1 MSCRDLFGLGVRL
14 FGAWLIT
21 RGLIY
26 VEGFADFKMY
36 PNSDRAFHSA
46 AGHLI
51 YATLDF
57 GLAAF
62 FLLWTR
68 LVVAWTY
75 GDEAESDHERP
86 AGVEGGTGGELDES
100 ERLDGP

>member
-1 MSCRDLFGLGVRL
+1 MRCRDLFALGVRL
-14 FGAWLIT
+14 LGVWLIT
-21 RGLIY
+21 RGFMY

-46 AGHLI
+46 AGYLI

-68 LVVAWTY
+68 VIVGWTY
-75 GDEAESDHERP
+75 GEETEVNEERQSNVEAGS
-86 AGVEGGTGGELDES
+86 GGQTDDF
-100 ERLDGP
+100 ERLEGP

>member
-1 MSCRDLFGLGVRL
+1 MTCRDLFALGVRL
-14 FGAWLIT
+14 FGIWLIT
-21 RGLIY
+21 RGLMY

-46 AGHLI
+46 AGYLI

-57 GLAAF
+57 GLAAL

-68 LVVAWTY
+68 VIVAWTY
-75 GDEAESDHERP
+75 GDEAGSDQERP
-86 AGVEGGTGGELDES
+86 AVVEGETSGEPDES
-100 ERLDGP
+100 

>member
-1 MSCRDLFGLGVRL
+1 MTCRDLFALGVRL
-14 FGAWLIT
+14 LGAWLIV
-21 RGLIY
+21 RGLGY
-26 VEGFADFKMY
+26 VEGFIDIKLY
-36 PNSDRAFHSA
+36 PSSDRALYGA

-68 LVVAWTY
+68 VIVAWTY
-75 GDEAESDHERP
+75 GDMAESDHEQP
-86 AGVEGGTGGELDES
+86 PGIDAGNGGQPDAREELGS
-100 ERLDGP
+100 S